1 MSQPFRVDGLG
12 SVDRSRPLAFTFD
25 GAAYQGYAGDTLA
38 SALLANGVH
47 LVARSYK
54 YHRPRGI
61 LSAGAEEPNALVTLS
76 RGPGRFTPNL
86 RATQIELHDGLSA
99 SSQNR
104 WPSLAFDAGAVNNLL
119 SPLFGAGFY
128 YKMFMGPNLFG
139 KNWAWTHLYE
149 PAIRR
154 AAGLGVGPR
163 EPDPDRYQ
171 RTFAHCDVLIVGGGP
186 AGIAAALA
194 ASASDARVIL
204 CDEYPGLGGAL
215 LAEND
220 ARIESTPARDWLAKA
235 AAALRDRPNLRVMTR
250 TQAFGYYAQNF
261 VALNERIA
269 EADLIADPDLPRERL
284 WQARARE
291 VVLAAGA
298 IECPLVFPDNDR
310 PGVMLADSA
319 RRYLRQYGVRVGE
332 RVVVATSHDSAYR
345 AALEL
350 KEAGVEVAVIADLRP
365 DENGRLAEAARA
377 AGVEVAAGAEIHGVD
392 GRLRVKGVRL
402 KVAGASRTVAC
413 DALLMSGGWTP
424 SVHLFS
430 QSRGKLVF
438 NDALQVFR
446 PGASAQRERSAGACN
461 ATFDLA
467 AAFAEGD
474 AAGRAAAAGAGF
486 DAPAARVYAVSGA
499 FPSPGPSSSPL
510 AVEDRGEGS
519 RSPGGSARGAFDNL
533 DHPRDPPPRPAPT
546 GGAGGEPFF
555 RQPTT
560 GANVSGSPPA
570 QRALVA
576 AAPPLRTDR
585 RAKAFVDFQNDVCSK
600 DVSLAVQE
608 GMRSIEHIKRY
619 TTTGMATDQG
629 KLSNMNAL
637 AIAAHALAKPVPEVG
652 LTTFR
657 PPYTPV
663 TFGVFAGP
671 ARGDLFDPIR
681 RTPIHDW
688 AAENGAKFEDV
699 GLWKRAWYLAR
710 GSESM
715 HDAVARECRTTRQ
728 SVGLFDASTLGKIE
742 VVGPDA
748 AVFLERMYANAFQ
761 KLEVGRCRYGL
772 MLNEA
777 GFLMDDGVIARLK
790 PDRFHVTTTT
800 GGAPHVLAQMEDYLQ
815 TEFTDLKVWLTS
827 TTEQWA
833 TIAVQ
838 GPKAREC
845 VAPLIEGV
853 DLANET
859 FAHLAVRE
867 VRACGVPAR
876 LMRVSFTGELGYEIN
891 VPSHYGRAVWEAA
904 WREVEKRGGCA
915 YGTESM
921 HVMRAEKGFV
931 IVGQETDGTVTL
943 ADLGLDWA
951 IGKTKKDFVGK
962 RSLVRPDMLA
972 ANRKQLVG
980 LLTDDPAIVL
990 EEGAQVTES
999 AKPPT
1004 GTPALGH
1011 VTSSYASATLG
1022 RSIALALV
1030 AAGRSRIGTKL
1041 NVPMRR
1047 GAIPVTVTVPLFYDK
1062 AAARVNG

>member
-1 MSQPFRVDGLG
+1 MNQPFRVDGVG

-25 GAAYQGYAGDTLA
+25 GVAYRGYAGDTLA

-47 LVARSYK
+47 LIGRSYK

-61 LSAGAEEPNALVTLS
+61 LAAGAEEPNALVSLA
-76 RGPGRFTPNL
+76 RGPADSRPTCARPRSSSA
-86 RATQIELHDGLSA
+86 RASQR

-104 WPSLAFDAGAVNNLL
+104 WPSLAFDLGAVSDLM

-128 YKMFMGPNLFG
+128 YKTFMGPDLFG
-139 KNWAWTHLYE
+139 KNWAWTRLYE

-154 AAGLGVGPR
+154 AAGLGRAPR

-171 RTFAHCDVLIVGGGP
+171 RTFAHCDVLIVGAGP
-186 AGIAAALA
+186 AGLAAALT
-194 ASASDARVIL
+194 ASASGARVVV
-204 CDEYPGLGGAL
+204 CDENPTPGGSL
-215 LAEND
+215 LAEPE
-220 ARIESTPARDWLAKA
+220 ARIETMSAHDWLAQA
-235 AAALRDRPNLRVMTR
+235 LGALRGAANVRLMTR

-269 EADLIADPDLPRERL
+269 EPDRVADPDLPCDRL
-284 WQARARE
+284 WQMRARE
-291 VVLAAGA
+291 VVLATGA
-298 IECPLVFPDNDR
+298 IERPLVFPNNDR
-310 PGVMLADSA
+310 PGVMLADAA
-319 RRYLRQYGVRVGE
+319 RRYCRQYGVKVGE
-332 RVVVATSHDSAYR
+332 RVVVATAHDGAYR
-345 AALEL
+345 AALDL
-350 KEAGVEVAVIADLRP
+350 RAAGVNVALIADLRREAKGLLP
-365 DENGRLAEAARA
+365 DAART
-377 AGVEVAAGAEIHGVD
+377 AGVEVAAGAEILNVD
-392 GRLRVKGVRL
+392 GRLRVKAVQ
-402 KVAGASRTVAC
+402 VSAAGARRTVAC

-438 NDALQVFR
+438 DEALQVFK

-461 ATFDLA
+461 ATFDLEGA
-467 AAFAEGD
+467 LAEGD
-474 AAGRAAAAGAGF
+474 AAGRAAAAAAGF
-486 DAPAARVYAVSGA
+486 AAPGARVYAVSGA
-499 FPSPGPSSSPL
+499 FP
-510 AVEDRGEGS
+510 A
-519 RSPGGSARGAFDNL
+519 
-533 DHPRDPPPRPAPT
+533 PRVAMSQTPP
-546 GGAGGEPFF
+546 
-555 RQPTT
+555 
-560 GANVSGSPPA
+560 VSG
-570 QRALVA
+570 
-576 AAPPLRTDR
+576 DR
-585 RAKAFVDFQNDVCSK
+585 RAKAFVDFQNDVCTK
-600 DVSLAVQE
+600 DVDLAVQE

-637 AIAAHALAKPVPEVG
+637 AIAAAALAKPIPEVG

-663 TFGVFAGP
+663 SFGAFAGS

-688 AAENGAKFEDV
+688 AAENGAAFEDV
-699 GLWKRAWYLAR
+699 GLWKRAWYFPRA
-710 GSESM
+710 GESM
-715 HDAVARECRTTRQ
+715 HDAVARECRTTRE

-748 AVFLERMYANAFQ
+748 ATFLERMYANAFQ
-761 KLEVGRCRYGL
+761 KLEAGRCRYGL
-772 MLNEA
+772 MLSEA
-777 GFLMDDGVIARLK
+777 GFLIDDGVIARLA

-800 GGAPHVLAQMEDYLQ
+800 GGAPHVLAHMEDYLQ

-838 GPKAREC
+838 GPKARDC
-845 VAPLIEGV
+845 VAPLIDGV
-853 DLANET
+853 DLANDAMPHMT
-859 FAHLAVRE
+859 VRE
-867 VRACGVPAR
+867 ARACGVPAR
-876 LMRVSFTGELGYEIN
+876 LLRVSFTGELGYEIN
-891 VPSHYGRAVWEAA
+891 VPSHFGRAVWEAA

-915 YGTESM
+915 YGTEAM
-921 HVMRAEKGFV
+921 HVMRAEKGFI
-931 IVGQETDGTVTL
+931 IVGQETDGTVTP

-962 RSLVRPDMLA
+962 RSLARPDMLA

-999 AKPPT
+999 ANPPT
-1004 GTPALGH
+1004 GSSALGH
-1011 VTSSYASATLG
+1011 VTSSYASPTLS

-1030 AAGRSRIGTKL
+1030 AGGRSRIGAKL
-1041 NVPMRR
+1041 NVPMPG
-1047 GAIPVTVTVPLFYDK
+1047 GAIPVTVTAPMFYDK
-1062 AAARVNG
+1062 PGARLNV